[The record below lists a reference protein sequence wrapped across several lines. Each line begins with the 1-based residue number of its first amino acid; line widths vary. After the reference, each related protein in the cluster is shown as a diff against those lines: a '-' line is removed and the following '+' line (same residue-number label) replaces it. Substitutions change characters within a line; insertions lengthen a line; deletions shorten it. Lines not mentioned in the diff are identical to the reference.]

1 MALKVLLADPNP
13 TTQKVVELT
22 LEGGDAELVC
32 TQSGNEALEKA
43 ESFLPEV
50 ILFSET
56 LDDMGASE
64 FCQQLRARPLLSD
77 IPYIALISGQGVNPQ
92 QLDEWGITNHLEKP
106 FEANELLDAIE
117 HALSVEIVVER
128 DSAPEEGAEIVPEEQ
143 DAKEEAAQESA
154 IAPSEEEEGPV
165 LQIEPEPEEAL
176 QVAREDPERMEKIS
190 DEVDFSASL
199 KALSDEVFQQTPEEN
214 VSGIHEDKAVSDRPD
229 GEAESRSEDDFMT
242 KIEDVARQNA
252 DISGA
257 IDGFAEGLTE
267 RKEPTRPEGLER
279 LGQNLG
285 KYLAEALRQ
294 NIDENLE
301 RAFNESLKKAI
312 EEIKPELLET
322 ARRQLER
329 FLPNMVELVIR
340 QEIERLKE
348 KTRQDGGDISE
359 APRPAQ

>member
-22 LEGGDAELVC
+22 LQEGDAELVC
-32 TQSGNEALEKA
+32 ARNGNEALAKA

-56 LDDMGASE
+56 LDDMDASE
-64 FCQQLRARPLLSD
+64 FHRQLMARPLLRD
-77 IPYIALISGQGVNPQ
+77 IPSIVLLSGQDVNHR
-92 QLDEWGITNHLEKP
+92 QLDEWGITNRLEKP

-128 DSAPEEGAEIVPEEQ
+128 DPAPKEEAEIVPEES
-143 DAKEEAAQESA
+143 DVKEEAAREPTT
-154 IAPSEEEEGPV
+154 APSEEEEGPV
-165 LQIEPEPEEAL
+165 LQIEPEPGEDLKVAWEEA
-176 QVAREDPERMEKIS
+176 EKRMEKIS

-199 KALSDEVFQQTPEEN
+199 KALSDEVFQQTPEKD
-214 VSGIHEDKAVSDRPD
+214 VSGIHQDNTLRDRPD
-229 GEAESRSEDDFMT
+229 GKLESGSEEDLMT
-242 KIEDVARQNA
+242 RTEDIAPQNV

-267 RKEPTRPEGLER
+267 IKETARLEKLKR
-279 LGQNLG
+279 FGHNLG
-285 KYLAEALRQ
+285 EYLAEALRQ

-301 RAFNESLKKAI
+301 RAFNESLEKAI

-322 ARRQLER
+322 ARLQLER
-329 FLPNMVELVIR
+329 FLPNMAELVIR

-348 KTRQDGGDISE
+348 KMRQEGGDSSD
-359 APRPAQ
+359 APA